1 MLESKAGVATA
12 GIPPAS
18 SIAKVPQR
26 AQLTLTCRA
35 YRRKTINRH
44 IRDKHTHTTNKSTQQ
59 KPNSDKSPSNAAR
72 TRTRTQCNSVSQL
85 LAATTHARIC
95 LKTNPSSSF
104 QPESKHVPTA
114 CAVEQLELEL
124 ELRLKLSLKL
134 KLECACVG
142 VYANAAQL
150 IE

>member
-18 SIAKVPQR
+18 SIAKLPQR

-44 IRDKHTHTTNKSTQQ
+44 IRDKHTHNKQ

>member
-12 GIPPAS
+12 GVPPVLLHSQAAPAAPADADMS
-18 SIAKVPQR
+18 RLSPQNYQQTHKR
-26 AQLTLTCRA
+26 Q
-35 YRRKTINRH
+35 
-44 IRDKHTHTTNKSTQQ
+44 THTTNKSTQQ

-114 CAVEQLELEL
+114 CAVEQLKL
-124 ELRLKLSLKL
+124 ELRLKLRL